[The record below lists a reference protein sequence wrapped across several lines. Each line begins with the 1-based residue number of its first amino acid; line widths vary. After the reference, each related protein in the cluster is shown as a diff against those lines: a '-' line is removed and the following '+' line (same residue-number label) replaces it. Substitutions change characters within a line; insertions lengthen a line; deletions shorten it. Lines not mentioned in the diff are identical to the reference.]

1 MTQEVMNIKEKS
13 FKLSNAVE
21 AVGGIDVSYCY
32 QCGKCSTGCPVAYE
46 MDLTP
51 TQLMHAIQLG
61 LKDLV
66 YKSKTMWLCASCLT
80 CSTRCP
86 QDVDIA
92 EALDSVKIMMQRDGK
107 RPKMPGVLKLFRSMT
122 WNMKF
127 FGRMHDLSMAAVY
140 KLLALNI
147 SKEDMIMFFKMLRNG
162 KFKIFPKFKSS
173 FAVRRIFR
181 QAKKQERA

>member
-1 MTQEVMNIKEKS
+1 MAEEVINIKEKS
-13 FKLSNAVE
+13 YKLSDAVA
-21 AVGGIDVSYCY
+21 AVAGIDVSFCY
-32 QCGKCSTGCPVAYE
+32 QCGRCASGCPIAYE
-46 MDLTP
+46 MDLRP

-66 YKSKTMWLCASCLT
+66 YKSKTMWLCASCLN
-80 CSTRCP
+80 CSTHCP

-92 EALDSVKIMMQRDGK
+92 EVMDSVKIMMQRDGK
-107 RPKMPGVLKLFRSMT
+107 RPKMPGVLKLFRSMN

-147 SKEDMIMFFKMLRNG
+147 SKEDMNMFFKMLRNG

-173 FAVRRIFR
+173 LAVRRIFR

>member
-1 MTQEVMNIKEKS
+1 MAGEVININEKS
-13 FKLSNAVE
+13 FKLSDAV
-21 AVGGIDVSYCY
+21 AAAGGIDVSYCY

-61 LKDLV
+61 LKDMV

-92 EALDSVKIMMQRDGK
+92 EVMDTVKILMQRDRK
-107 RPKMPGVLKLFRSMT
+107 RPKIPGVLKLFRRMT

-127 FGRMHDLSMAAVY
+127 FGRMHDLSMAGMY
-140 KLLALNI
+140 KLTALNI
-147 SKEDMIMFFKMLRNG
+147 SKEDMNMFLKMLRNG
-162 KFKIFPKFKSS
+162 KFKIFPKFKGSLT
-173 FAVRRIFR
+173 VRRIFKR
-181 QAKKQERA
+181 AKKQERA